1 MTDCVNVLS
10 LSNSVSQQGRRRG
23 KKKKAVFP
31 LQMVEFWVHWRTSGL
46 ENSVGDDYQKW
57 VESKG
62 ASLLLLSFSP
72 S

>member
-23 KKKKAVFP
+23 EKKAVVP
-31 LQMVEFWVHWRTSGL
+31 LQMVEFWVLWRTSGL
-46 ENSVGDDYQKW
+46 ENTVWDDYQKW

-62 ASLLLLSFSP
+62 AGLLLLSFSP